1 MILLGF
7 KMERG
12 RKDIRLGLILM
23 MLKEIKRKNL
33 LNLLLNMMNIQ
44 QCVIITVQNHMNKQK
59 KNICKKV
66 IDIKE
71 EKDIITQIG
80 MIL

>member
-12 RKDIRLGLILM
+12 RKGIRLGLILM

-44 QCVIITVQNHMNKQK
+44 QCVIITVQNHMSKLK
-59 KNICKKV
+59 KNICQKF

-71 EKDIITQIG
+71 GKDIITQIG